1 LRLCVAAADRG
12 GRFLPQHRDRGIT
25 SVNENPNESQPP
37 PPGEQKAKKYA
48 GNVAL
53 AMELPFTIVGAVV
66 LGGLLGFFLDHWLHT
81 KVVFTLLL
89 GGVGFAAGL
98 KEVLRRLG

>member
-1 LRLCVAAADRG
+1 MD
-12 GRFLPQHRDRGIT
+12 QQ
-25 SVNENPNESQPP
+25 PNESKSSLPDAP
-37 PPGEQKAKKYA
+37 KAKTYV

-66 LGGLLGFFLDHWLHT
+66 LGGLLGYFLDHWLHT

>member
-1 LRLCVAAADRG
+1 VAGAFCPTAIKA
-12 GRFLPQHRDRGIT
+12 LT
-25 SVNENPNESQPP
+25 SVNENPSESPLR

-53 AMELPFTIVGAVV
+53 ALELPFTIVGAVV
-66 LGGLLGFFLDHWLHT
+66 LGGLLGFFFDHWLHT

>member
-1 LRLCVAAADRG
+1 MD
-12 GRFLPQHRDRGIT
+12 QQ
-25 SVNENPNESQPP
+25 PNESKSSPP
-37 PPGEQKAKKYA
+37 EAPKAKKYA

-66 LGGLLGFFLDHWLHT
+66 LGGSLGFFLDHWLHT

-98 KEVLRRLG
+98 KEVLRRLD

>member
-1 LRLCVAAADRG
+1 LDQQLNK
-12 GRFLPQHRDRGIT
+12 
-25 SVNENPNESQPP
+25 SKSSPP
-37 PPGEQKAKKYA
+37 EAPKAKKYA

-53 AMELPFTIVGAVV
+53 AMELPFTVVGAVV

>member
-1 LRLCVAAADRG
+1 LD
-12 GRFLPQHRDRGIT
+12 QQ
-25 SVNENPNESQPP
+25 PNQSKSPSP
-37 PPGEQKAKKYA
+37 DAPKSKKHLT
-48 GNVAL
+48 NTAL
-53 AMELPFTIVGAVV
+53 AMELPFTIVGAVI